1 MSTLAHTNRINAAG
15 RHDLTSDTTGG
26 SPNSSSPNTH
36 LGNVRA
42 YYSAVAQDYSAW
54 SPLLNMH
61 FGYWAAGINPL
72 QRETMLERMNLEV
85 LKKLN
90 LPCRSAARLA
100 DLGCGAGAT
109 ARTIVRHRRHTIV
122 DAVTLVSAQ
131 IVQGAALNEAAA
143 LHNEV
148 RFHLADYAYTDLAS
162 AAYDGVYA
170 LESACHASGPGKRA
184 LVHEAARLLKPGGT
198 LVIADALRRNAKPLP
213 SLVNRIYQLWC
224 KDWAVEEL
232 AEKTALHDA
241 LKAEGLTDIR
251 FEDISWRVATSALHI
266 PFLATRFAVRE
277 LWRARFRLDPWRK
290 GHIVASYA
298 AFALGAWL
306 PGFGYYMVTARKPLV
321 SR

>member
-1 MSTLAHTNRINAAG
+1 MSTLANTNTINTAG
-15 RHDLTSDTTGG
+15 RNAPRRDTTTAGNPG
-26 SPNSSSPNTH
+26 SH

-72 QRETMLERMNLEV
+72 QREAMLERMNLEV
-85 LKKLN
+85 LRKLN

-109 ARTIVRHRRHTIV
+109 ARTMVRHRRHTTV

-148 RFHLADYAYTDLAS
+148 RFHLADYAHTDLAG

-170 LESACHASGPGKRA
+170 LESACHADGPGKRA
-184 LVHEAARLLKPGGT
+184 LVREATRLLKPGAT
-198 LVIADALRRNAKPLP
+198 LVIADALRRNTRPLT

-224 KDWAVEEL
+224 RDWAVEEL

-251 FEDISWRVATSALHI
+251 FEDISWRVALSALHI
-266 PFLATRFAVRE
+266 PFLATGFAVRE